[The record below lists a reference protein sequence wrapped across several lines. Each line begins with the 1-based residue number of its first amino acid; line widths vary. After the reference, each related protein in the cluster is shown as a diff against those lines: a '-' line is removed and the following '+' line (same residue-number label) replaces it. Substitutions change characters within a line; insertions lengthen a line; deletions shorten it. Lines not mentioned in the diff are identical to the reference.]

1 MVAGCCCLFVA
12 VNVLMGWFSLKQ
24 SNVCVVQLIVGPS
37 NHGRVV
43 VVVHIMML

>member
-12 VNVLMGWFSLKQ
+12 NVLMGWFSLKQ
-24 SNVCVVQLIVGPS
+24 SNVCVVQLIVGPI
-37 NHGRVV
+37 NHGRV